1 MRFSRGALKLIIRRS
16 CQLPCSPH
24 KAHLIS
30 FLQAKVFD
38 VLVPVWG
45 GKKEEEGEKERER
58 KVAYLQLAF
67 RSGIAI
73 FDLMLD

>member
-1 MRFSRGALKLIIRRS
+1 MRFSRSALKLIIRCS

-38 VLVPVWG
+38 VLVPAW
-45 GKKEEEGEKERER
+45 GKKKKAKGGRKER
-58 KVAYLQLAF
+58 KVAYFQLAF